1 MGLTRTC
8 CLHIADGLNGWS
20 MGIQNLLQMIFG
32 TPLLD
37 IVGLE
42 AKLLSER
49 SKYLVAELKEA
60 SGEEGKLF
68 YYFFHYYLLGFGVSI
83 LTNRYILIGIF

>member
-8 CLHIADGLNGWS
+8 CLYIADGLNGWS

-60 SGEEGKLF
+60 SGEEGKLTCHLF
-68 YYFFHYYLLGFGVSI
+68 CYCQIGFGVS
-83 LTNRYILIGIF
+83 LLKNKS

>member
-1 MGLTRTC
+1 MG
-8 CLHIADGLNGWS
+8 A
-20 MGIQNLLQMIFG
+20 QNLLQMIFG

-37 IVGLE
+37 IVGLD

-60 SGEEGKLF
+60 PGEDGKAQTLVN
-68 YYFFHYYLLGFGVSI
+68 FFVEKQRAKEQ
-83 LTNRYILIGIF
+83 NRSASRFTEKAPPVPYRFITPGT

>member
-1 MGLTRTC
+1 MKLKNKYELGSISVIILSSFTVGLTRTC

-60 SGEEGKLF
+60 SGEEGK
-68 YYFFHYYLLGFGVSI
+68 
-83 LTNRYILIGIF
+83 